1 MSNES
6 NMQSGS
12 RITRRE
18 FVQAAAAAGVALSVP
33 AWAHAQEA
41 AGGGGDELAVA
52 MIGPGSQ
59 GRWLLTNC
67 LKIPNVR
74 FVAICDVWPYH
85 QEYAQNILKKYDQPV
100 NVYADYREMLERE
113 RHLDAVI
120 VATPDWVHA
129 EQAVACLR
137 AGKHVYCEKEMSNTV
152 EGARQMVLAA
162 RETGRHLQIGHQ
174 RRSSP
179 RYIHALRMIE
189 KDRILGR
196 MTHCFAQ
203 WNRARLEEQGWPQ
216 GKELDAETLRRYG
229 YGSMDEFR
237 NWRWYRK
244 YSGGPMADLGSHQID
259 IFDWF
264 LRGHPRAVLASGGL
278 DYYREQAGRDWYDNV
293 MAIYEYE
300 TPGGPVRG
308 LYQVLNTT
316 SHGGFYEQFM
326 GDEGSLTISD
336 DGKTGYVL
344 REAHAKRREWEDEA
358 EKVEQMGREAIELK
372 IGETLTGE
380 GEKAA
385 GAQELVEASMKRS
398 VQLHLENFFDAI
410 RGRVELTCPPE
421 VAYGTCV
428 AVMRANDAV
437 AAGCRYVF
445 DPKEFVV

>member
-1 MSNES
+1 
-6 NMQSGS
+6 
-12 RITRRE
+12 
-18 FVQAAAAAGVALSVP
+18 
-33 AWAHAQEA
+33 
-41 AGGGGDELAVA
+41 
-52 MIGPGSQ
+52 
-59 GRWLLTNC
+59 
-67 LKIPNVR
+67 
-74 FVAICDVWPYH
+74 
-85 QEYAQNILKKYDQPV
+85 
-100 NVYADYREMLERE
+100 
-113 RHLDAVI
+113 
-120 VATPDWVHA
+120 
-129 EQAVACLR
+129 
-137 AGKHVYCEKEMSNTV
+137 
-152 EGARQMVLAA
+152 
-162 RETGRHLQIGHQ
+162 
-174 RRSSP
+174 
-179 RYIHALRMIE
+179 
-189 KDRILGR
+189 
-196 MTHCFAQ
+196 
-203 WNRARLEEQGWPQ
+203 
-216 GKELDAETLRRYG
+216 
-229 YGSMDEFR
+229 
-237 NWRWYRK
+237 
-244 YSGGPMADLGSHQID
+244 MADLGSHQVD

-308 LYQVLNTT
+308 MYQVLNTT

-385 GAQELVEASMKRS
+385 ETQELLAASMKRS

-410 RGRVELTCPPE
+410 RGRAELTCPPE